1 MKLTKVTSILSLTAG
16 LVLFSACKKDET
28 TPTTATTPVTFTPE
42 QNKAN
47 LQTTGQTAIKAMDD
61 AKTLTSLDNTVNFIN
76 ILNAKNPF
84 GDKKAN
90 GIMPIKVMYA
100 LEAYHKNGNQSQ
112 LFNTLRELK
121 TLDSNS
127 VEFQFNK
134 IAGIY
139 DWNGQ
144 DSTWKKSPST
154 DLVFNFPSTKLTTTN
169 DCSYSITYKGH
180 EGATILPGN
189 GNTPEKVVAKLT
201 VKGDVLI
208 QFNFDAA
215 YDAVTGV
222 PTSLESNLNV
232 KPYNFNTKLTLSSTD
247 VAYSFAF
254 THNTDNILSVGA
266 SLKGEFTKAHLES
279 LKDSSA
285 IKGVEDLKK
294 IATKVNFYFQV
305 MNVKLDAN
313 ADVETLSNDIKN
325 LGGGDNMN
333 MTQAAAEL
341 NKNITIKVFYT
352 DKNVN
357 IAHAEFYQYLNTNNN
372 NKDDMNVRLVFD
384 DASKIDV
391 ETYFKTGFDGL
402 QKDFESFQD
411 AMKAK
416 FNK

>member
-16 LVLFSACKKDET
+16 LVLFTACKKDET
-28 TPTTATTPVTFTPE
+28 TPTVTPVTYTPE

-61 AKTLTSLDNTVNFIN
+61 AKTLPSLDKTANFIK
-76 ILNAKNPF
+76 IMDAKNPF
-84 GDKKAN
+84 GDTKAN

-100 LEAYHKNGNQSQ
+100 LDAYHLNGNQTQ

-139 DWNGQ
+139 DWNSQ

-154 DLVFNFPSTKLTTTN
+154 DLVLNFPGTKSSTTN
-169 DCSYSITYKGH
+169 DCSYSVTYKGH
-180 EGATILPGN
+180 EGASVLSGN

-201 VKGDVLI
+201 VKDEVLI
-208 QFNFDAA
+208 QFNFDGA

-222 PTSLESNLNV
+222 PTSLEANLNV
-232 KPYNFNTKLTLSSTD
+232 KPYNFNTKLTASSTD

-254 THNTDNILSVGA
+254 THNSDNILAVGA

-285 IKGVEDLKK
+285 INGVEDLKK

-305 MNVKLDAN
+305 LNVKLDAN
-313 ADVETLSNDIKN
+313 ADVATLSDDIKN
-325 LGGGDNMN
+325 LGGGDKLN

-341 NKNITIKVFYT
+341 NKNISIKVFYT

-372 NKDDMNVRLVFD
+372 NADDMNVRLVFD

-416 FNK
+416 FN

>member
-16 LVLFSACKKDET
+16 LVLFTACKKDET
-28 TPTTATTPVTFTPE
+28 TPTVTAPVTYTPE

-47 LQTTGQTAIKAMDD
+47 LQTTGQTAMKAMDD
-61 AKTLTSLDNTVNFIN
+61 AKTLPSLDNTANFVNIM
-76 ILNAKNPF
+76 NAKSPF
-84 GDKKAN
+84 EETKAN

-100 LEAYHKNGNQSQ
+100 LDAFHKNGSQTQ

-127 VEFQFNK
+127 VEFAFNE

-139 DWNGQ
+139 DWNGA
-144 DSTWKKSPST
+144 DSTWKKTTST
-154 DLVFNFPSTKLTTTN
+154 DLVFNFPGTKSSTTN
-169 DCSYSITYKGH
+169 DCQYAVTYKGYT
-180 EGATILPGN
+180 GTSLLPGN

-208 QFNFDAA
+208 QFNFDGA
-215 YDAVTGV
+215 YDAVSGI
-222 PTSLESNLNV
+222 PTSLEVNLNF
-232 KPYNFNTKLTLSSTD
+232 KPYNMNTKLTASSTD
-247 VAYSFAF
+247 VAYSYAF
-254 THNTDNILSVGA
+254 THNSDNILAVGA
-266 SLKGEFTKAHLES
+266 SMKGEFTKAHLES
-279 LKDSSA
+279 LQDSSA

-325 LGGGDNMN
+325 MGGQDKMN

-341 NKNITIKVFYT
+341 NKNVTIKIFYT
-352 DKNVN
+352 DKNAN

-372 NKDDMNVRLVFD
+372 NEDDMNVRLVFD
-384 DASKIDV
+384 DASKTDV
-391 ETYFKTGFDGL
+391 ETYFKTGFEGL
-402 QKDFESFQD
+402 QKDFESFQE

-416 FNK
+416 FN

>member
-28 TPTTATTPVTFTPE
+28 TPTATPVTYTPE

-47 LQTTGQTAIKAMDD
+47 LQTTGQSAMKAMDD
-61 AKTLTSLDNTVNFIN
+61 AKTLPSLDNTANFIN
-76 ILNAKNPF
+76 IMNAKNPF
-84 GDKKAN
+84 GNTKSN
-90 GIMPIKVMYA
+90 GIMPIKVIYA
-100 LEAYHKNGNQSQ
+100 LDIYHKNGDEKQ

-144 DSTWKKSPST
+144 DSTWIKTPSA
-154 DLVFNFPSTKLTTTN
+154 DLVLNFPGTKSSTTN
-169 DCSYSITYKGH
+169 DCSYSVTYKGH
-180 EGATILPGN
+180 DGATVLPGN

-208 QFNFDAA
+208 QFNFDGA
-215 YDAVTGV
+215 YDAITGV
-222 PTSLESNLNV
+222 PTSLEANLNV

-254 THNTDNILSVGA
+254 THNTDNILAVGA
-266 SLKGEFTKAHLES
+266 SLKGEFTKDHLNS
-279 LKDSSA
+279 LQDSSA
-285 IKGVEDLKK
+285 IKGVEDLSK
-294 IATKVNFYFQV
+294 IATNVNFYFQV
-305 MNVKLDAN
+305 LNVKLDAN
-313 ADVETLSNDIKN
+313 ADVATLSNDVKN
-325 LGGGDNMN
+325 LGGQKTMS

-341 NKNITIKVFYT
+341 NKNISIKVFYT

-357 IAHAEFYQYLNTNNN
+357 IAHAEFYQYLNVNNN
-372 NKDDMNVRLVFD
+372 NADDLNVRLVFD

-391 ETYFKTGFDGL
+391 DTYFKTGFEGL
-402 QKDFESFQD
+402 QTDFESFQN

-416 FNK
+416 FN